1 MPTAAKLLE
10 LHKKFRRTVQI
21 VSAFAIAEALFKL
34 SAVVMLVITAVTML
48 LKRVPEWVW
57 TGWAVIIGGIIIT
70 NIIVLI
76 IKRTSFRASGFI
88 STKTGKKVSEAMS
101 KYGAS
106 YELIAELER
115 ILADTSNVRHR
126 MSIIHSIGDIYVY
139 LGDFARAYS
148 VLSQLDP
155 TAMNEPDG
163 YYMTMLEIYSETGDL
178 LSANRLLADCAP
190 CIERSAAHLDSY
202 TSTCMSF
209 QKYLIAS
216 GRFDEAYELLS
227 ALYYSRQDM
236 GATDTGQNQLAGM
249 INYGLARCLYE
260 RGEFAKGFEHAAA
273 AENQLNGIPYRRQLA
288 SELKMKFSERIDKN
302 AV

>member
-21 VSAFAIAEALFKL
+21 VSSFAIAEIIFKL
-34 SAVVMLVITAVTML
+34 AIVPMLIITAVTML
-48 LKRVPEWVW
+48 LKRVPGWLW
-57 TGWAVIIGGIIIT
+57 TGWAVIIGGIIVT
-70 NIIVLI
+70 NIIQFI
-76 IKRTSFRASGFI
+76 GKRACFRTSGFI

-101 KYGAS
+101 RYGAS

-115 ILADTSNVRHR
+115 ILSGTSNEQHR
-126 MSIIHSIGDIYVY
+126 MSIIHAISDICVY
-139 LGDFARAYS
+139 LGNFARAYS

-155 TAMNEPDG
+155 SKMSEPDG

-178 LSANRLLADCAP
+178 CSANKILADAQP
-190 CIERSAAHLDSY
+190 YIERSAAHLDSY
-202 TSTCMSF
+202 TSTCMSY

-236 GATDTGQNQLAGM
+236 GATDTGLNQLMGM

-260 RGEFAKGFEHAAA
+260 RGEFAKSFEHAAA

-288 SELKMKFSERIDKN
+288 SELKMKLSERIDRN

>member
-21 VSAFAIAEALFKL
+21 VSAFAVAEIILKL
-34 SAVVMLVITAVTML
+34 SIVPMLIITAVTLL
-48 LKRVPEWVW
+48 LKRVPEWLW
-57 TGWAVIIGGIIIT
+57 TGWAVIIGSIIVT
-70 NIIVLI
+70 NIIQFI
-76 IKRTSFRASGFI
+76 IKRTSFRTSGFI

-101 KYGAS
+101 RYGAS
-106 YELIAELER
+106 PELIAELER
-115 ILADTSNVRHR
+115 ILSDTSNVQHR
-126 MSIIHSIGDIYVY
+126 MSIIHAISDIFVY
-139 LGDFARAYS
+139 LGDFSRAYS

-155 TAMNEPDG
+155 SKMSEPDG

-178 LSANRLLADCAP
+178 SSADRLLADAAP
-190 CIERSAAHLDSY
+190 YIERSAAHLDSY

-216 GRFDEAYELLS
+216 GRFDEAYEMLS
-227 ALYYSRQDM
+227 ALYFCRQDM
-236 GATDTGQNQLAGM
+236 GAADTGQNQLMGM

-260 RGEFAKGFEHAAA
+260 RGEFSKGFEHAAA

-288 SELKMKFSERIDKN
+288 SELKLKLSERIDKN

>member
-21 VSAFAIAEALFKL
+21 VSAFAVAEIILKL
-34 SAVVMLVITAVTML
+34 LIVPMLIITAVTLL
-48 LKRVPEWVW
+48 LKRVPEWLW
-57 TGWAVIIGGIIIT
+57 TGWAVIIGGMIVT
-70 NIIVLI
+70 NIIQFI
-76 IKRTSFRASGFI
+76 IKRTSFRTSGFI

-101 KYGAS
+101 RYGAS
-106 YELIAELER
+106 PELIAELER
-115 ILADTSNVRHR
+115 ILSDTSNVQHR
-126 MSIIHSIGDIYVY
+126 MSIIHSIGDIYIY
-139 LGDFARAYS
+139 LGDFTRAYS

-155 TAMNEPDG
+155 SKMSEPDG

-178 LSANRLLADCAP
+178 SSADRLLADAAP
-190 CIERSAAHLDSY
+190 YIERSAAHLDSY

-216 GRFDEAYELLS
+216 GRFDEAYEMLS
-227 ALYYSRQDM
+227 ALYFCRQDM
-236 GATDTGQNQLAGM
+236 GAADTGQNQLMGM

-260 RGEFAKGFEHAAA
+260 RGEFSKGFEHAAA

-288 SELKMKFSERIDKN
+288 SELKLKLSERIDKN

>member
-21 VSAFAIAEALFKL
+21 VSSFAIAEIIFKL
-34 SAVVMLVITAVTML
+34 AIVPMLVFTAVTML
-48 LKRVPEWVW
+48 IKRVPHWLW
-57 TGWAVIIGGIIIT
+57 TGWAVIIGGIIVT
-70 NIIVLI
+70 NIIQFI
-76 IKRTSFRASGFI
+76 IKRTCFRTSGFI

-101 KYGAS
+101 RYGAS

-115 ILADTSNVRHR
+115 ILANTSNTEHR
-126 MSIIHSIGDIYVY
+126 MSIIHYIGDIYVNF
-139 LGDFARAYS
+139 GEFSRAYS

-155 TAMNEPDG
+155 SKMSEPDG

-178 LSANRLLADCAP
+178 TSANRLLSDAAP
-190 CIERSAAHLDSY
+190 YIERTAAHLDSY
-202 TSTCMSF
+202 TGTCMSY
-209 QKYLIAS
+209 QKYLMAS
-216 GRFDEAYELLS
+216 GRFDEAFELLS
-227 ALYYSRQDM
+227 ALYFCRQDM
-236 GATDTGQNQLAGM
+236 GATDTGQNQLMGM
-249 INYGLARCLYE
+249 VNYGLARCLYE

-288 SELKMKFSERIDKN
+288 SELKLKLSERIDRN

>member
-21 VSAFAIAEALFKL
+21 VSAFAVAEIILKL
-34 SAVVMLVITAVTML
+34 SIVPMLIITAVTLL
-48 LKRVPEWVW
+48 LKRVPEWLW
-57 TGWAVIIGGIIIT
+57 TGWAVIIGSIIVT
-70 NIIVLI
+70 NIIQFI
-76 IKRTSFRASGFI
+76 IKRTSFRTSGFI

-101 KYGAS
+101 RYGAS
-106 YELIAELER
+106 PELIAELER
-115 ILADTSNVRHR
+115 ILSDTSNVQHR
-126 MSIIHSIGDIYVY
+126 MSIIHAISDIFVY
-139 LGDFARAYS
+139 LGDFSRAYS

-155 TAMNEPDG
+155 SKMSEPDG
-163 YYMTMLEIYSETGDL
+163 YYMTMLEIYSETRDL
-178 LSANRLLADCAP
+178 SSADRLLADAAP
-190 CIERSAAHLDSY
+190 YIERSAAHLDSY

-216 GRFDEAYELLS
+216 GRFDEAYEMLS
-227 ALYYSRQDM
+227 ALYFCRQDM
-236 GATDTGQNQLAGM
+236 GAADTGQNQLMGM

-260 RGEFAKGFEHAAA
+260 QGDFAKGFEHAAA

-288 SELKMKFSERIDKN
+288 SELKLKLSERIDKN